1 MITKKTE
8 RLTKSLRTACNN
20 IHNKKDNQKE
30 VQSNSDASHINDN
43 NNSLPNSDTSQSN
56 TNQSN
61 WWSAILAIPYG
72 ICYGFLSY
80 ALLQYAYGL
89 FLNHLIQVIFFVVIP
104 AWTLLI
110 PAIMTGSIYWLIG
123 QYEIHKLFNYFNEQK
138 NTDNDENQEEKNF
151 YKAIALSALGL
162 LIALFIGIEFLE
174 FLPFEFMISAGIVV
188 IASLTHFTVFFNNGY
203 ESVEKLFSSD
213 NNSKGNNDSQPILN
227 QTLSYISFITPV
239 LAIISVVFVTGLF
252 HPFVYIS
259 FGMGVSAFFV
269 QKLMDYSE
277 LSIGRRVYSAFDS
290 TIREYTALLVHCI
303 GEGAIPAAA
312 GAHAG
317 SSFGRFAAQL
327 SGLVATSNE
336 YFTDFHAVAG
346 EKHNFRVFNYPKG
359 NNIYLCAVYEG
370 DKLDLS
376 QSFFFESKSNEIN
389 EIKLLAHEHLNDQF
403 NGVFEC
409 NREDNFLSVDFKN
422 DNRPLPKTLIEA
434 IFGIQDLALSS
445 NYFATFLTTAM
456 FFSSMVLLANQTI
469 TILPFIIINAFVFTI
484 FRAYLRFKNKIIK
497 PMHYNNE
504 DQGCVYDNNN
514 ASDDAHDHSHGLD
527 YKPFLN
533 SMMGFSTLFREKVY
547 KRFET
552 AYGYVLSFF
561 KLTLALI
568 TLIMVTS
575 FQLSLIHQV
584 LLFPLC
590 FCACIQLVNFSIWL
604 GYSDDKL
611 SDINY
616 SVTYLLDPRTW
627 FNGLIYATIF
637 VVACCIGINGG
648 TEFATHLAVSS
659 TMLPIIIGVFVICAL
674 LTEGVWI
681 KDRINQAL
689 EPIRKNPEKPV
700 SSDVMQDT
708 QEQSKDSSTNNF
720 FNEIQICLESKDVN
734 ELIEELMPHTDKL
747 LLVSI

>member
-1 MITKKTE
+1 MITNETE
-8 RLTKSLRTACNN
+8 RLTKSLKTACN
-20 IHNKKDNQKE
+20 IHNNKKDDNKE
-30 VQSNSDASHINDN
+30 VSSNSDTI
-43 NNSLPNSDTSQSN
+43 
-56 TNQSN
+56 QSN

-72 ICYGFLSY
+72 ICYGFLTY
-80 ALLQYAYGL
+80 ALLKFAYGL

-104 AWTLLI
+104 TWTLLI

-123 QYEIHKLFNYFNEQK
+123 QHEIHKVIKSLNKPK
-138 NTDNDENQEEKNF
+138 NTNDLV
-151 YKAIALSALGL
+151 IALSYLGL

-174 FLPFEFMISAGIVV
+174 FLPFEFMISVGIVV
-188 IASLTHFTVFFNNGY
+188 IASLTHCTVFFNNAY
-203 ESVEKLFSSD
+203 KSVEELWRSSED
-213 NNSKGNNDSQPILN
+213 DGSQPILN

-269 QKLMDYSE
+269 QKLMVYSE

-346 EKHNFRVFNYPKG
+346 EKHNFRVFNYLEG
-359 NNIYLCAVYEG
+359 NNNIYLCAVYEG

-376 QSFFFESKSNEIN
+376 QSFFFESKSNDIN

-403 NGVFEC
+403 NGVFEY
-409 NREDNFLSVDFKN
+409 DNNNTSEFVSIKKYYTGK
-422 DNRPLPKTLIEA
+422 PKTMLDA
-434 IFGIQDLALSS
+434 IFGIQGLTLSS

-456 FFSSMVLLANQTI
+456 FFSSIVLLANQTI
-469 TILPFIIINAFVFTI
+469 TILPFIIINALVFTS
-484 FRAYLRFKNKIIK
+484 FRAYLRFSNNKNIIE
-497 PMHYNNE
+497 PMHYNN
-504 DQGCVYDNNN
+504 DDHGCAHDNIND
-514 ASDDAHDHSHGLD
+514 SDEEHDHSHGLD

-547 KRFET
+547 ERFDT

-590 FCACIQLVNFSIWL
+590 FCACIQLVNFSTWL
-604 GYSDDKL
+604 VYSDDKL

-616 SVTYLLDPRTW
+616 SVTYLLDPMTW
-627 FNGLIYATIF
+627 FHGLIYATIF

-659 TMLPIIIGVFVICAL
+659 TMLPIIIGIFVICAL

-681 KDRINQAL
+681 KDRLNQAL
-689 EPIRKNPEKPV
+689 EPIRQKLEKPV
-700 SSDVMQDT
+700 SSDTIQV
-708 QEQSKDSSTNNF
+708 QEQSKVPNTNNF
-720 FNEIQICLESKDVN
+720 FNIQICLESNDIQRILSKHDSITDRL
-734 ELIEELMPHTDKL
+734 ELN
-747 LLVSI
+747 SIC